1 MGGLDLQPLEAASQ
15 STAARPQPSPP
26 SFSSS
31 VFKLVFNIVS
41 IIVLPDPS
49 STSTTKEM
57 TILLIHNLHNLQMLK
72 HGSVQ

>member
-1 MGGLDLQPLEAASQ
+1 MGGLDLQPLGAASQ
-15 STAARPQPSPP
+15 STVARHQSSPP

-31 VFKLVFNIVS
+31 FFNLVLSIVS
-41 IIVLPDPS
+41 IIILPDPS

-57 TILLIHNLHNLQMLK
+57 TILLICNLHNLQMLK